1 MKIASSYIL
10 VKQQKSKNKG
20 EILTSVREKKKKNLT
35 CYIGEKI
42 FHLTVDFS
50 ETMEAGVLPSLVQKA
65 FLKC

>member
-20 EILTSVREKKKKNLT
+20 EILTSVREKKKNLT

-50 ETMEAGVLPSLVQKA
+50 ETMKAGVLPCLVQKA